1 MIMTTIR
8 TCISSYSLSAMVRLL
23 PYILVICFF
32 EVRKVRT
39 GEFTLLPRE
48 LGLPASGRQWFET
61 AECSYAVFTYIHAH
75 CLKLQE
81 DSKRRDFMP
90 RWMTS
95 VGAISER

>member
-1 MIMTTIR
+1 MIMMNH
-8 TCISSYSLSAMVRLL
+8 SHM
-23 PYILVICFF
+23 YILLFSFSDGRAFAVYFGCLFY
-32 EVRKVRT
+32 EVRNVRT

-61 AECSYAVFTYIHAH
+61 TECSYAVFTYIHAH